1 MSENLSQF
9 KNFFMGKK
17 EKGEVE
23 DPVAKRVH
31 DARGPVDDWAE
42 RPMNDSHREKLLEID
57 GGWMVSDTNQ
67 H

>member
-1 MSENLSQF
+1 
-9 KNFFMGKK
+9 MGKK

-67 H
+67 Y